1 MKKSLLKHLNI
12 ALGAMIVGLTG
23 YALTGCTVEY
33 GVPPIYQGDL
43 EDPGLKLMYGVT
55 PTTWEGVEDCE
66 Q

>member
-1 MKKSLLKHLNI
+1 
-12 ALGAMIVGLTG
+12 MIVGLTG

-55 PTTWEGVEDCE
+55 PTTWESVEDCE